1 MPLFGLHKANRRRT
15 VASSSKREDNLKATS
30 SKVPAE
36 ADAEEAVESAEL
48 DASSAESDDSAKTSG
63 KAADKGSG
71 KAADKGSG
79 KAAGKGSKKAK
90 KTEDADKSGASEDKN
105 ASDEKSGSKK
115 ADDKDS
121 DDKKADEKSAKKK
134 ADKKA
139 EDKGTSGAKQKNRK
153 SAPAKKSKNAA
164 KSGNPAKRAS
174 ARKQTK
180 YQSGSSDTSVR
191 PNPRW
196 FLPTMLGIIILGMLW
211 LIVFYLSGGEFPVKV
226 WGNWNLLAGFGIMV
240 VGLAMSTRW
249 R

>member
-15 VASSSKREDNLKATS
+15 VASSSKREDNIKATS
-30 SKVPAE
+30 SQVPAE

-48 DASSAESDDSAKTSG
+48 DASSAESDDSAK
-63 KAADKGSG
+63 AADKGS
-71 KAADKGSG
+71 
-79 KAAGKGSKKAK
+79 K
-90 KTEDADKSGASEDKN
+90 KT
-105 ASDEKSGSKK
+105 
-115 ADDKDS
+115 
-121 DDKKADEKSAKKK
+121 DEKSAKKK

-153 SAPAKKSKNAA
+153 SVPAKKSKNAA

-196 FLPTMLGIIILGMLW
+196 FLPTMLSIIILGMLW

>member
-30 SKVPAE
+30 SQVPAE

-48 DASSAESDDSAKTSG
+48 DASGAESDDSAK
-63 KAADKGSG
+63 AADKAS
-71 KAADKGSG
+71 
-79 KAAGKGSKKAK
+79 GKGSKKAK
-90 KTEDADKSGASEDKN
+90 KTDDADKSGTSEDKK
-105 ASDEKSGSKK
+105 ASDEKSG
-115 ADDKDS
+115 
-121 DDKKADEKSAKKK
+121 KKK
-134 ADKKA
+134 TDKKA

>member
-36 ADAEEAVESAEL
+36 ADAEEAVESAGL
-48 DASSAESDDSAKTSG
+48 DASSAESEDNAKAADKAAG
-63 KAADKGSG
+63 KADKAADKGSK
-71 KAADKGSG
+71 KAE
-79 KAAGKGSKKAK
+79 KGSKKA
-90 KTEDADKSGASEDKN
+90 E
-105 ASDEKSGSKK
+105 
-115 ADDKDS
+115 
-121 DDKKADEKSAKKK
+121 K

-139 EDKGTSGAKQKNRK
+139 KDKGTSGAKQKNRK

-211 LIVFYLSGGEFPVKV
+211 LIVFYLSSGEFPVKV

>member
-30 SKVPAE
+30 SQVPAE
-36 ADAEEAVESAEL
+36 ADAEEAAESAEL
-48 DASSAESDDSAKTSG
+48 DASSAESEDSAKAADKASG
-63 KAADKGSG
+63 KAAD
-71 KAADKGSG
+71 
-79 KAAGKGSKKAK
+79 KGSKKAK
-90 KTEDADKSGASEDKN
+90 KTEDADKKGASEDKK
-105 ASDEKSGSKK
+105 ASDEELDSKK
-115 ADDKDS
+115 ADDKP
-121 DDKKADEKSAKKK
+121 AKKK

-153 SAPAKKSKNAA
+153 SAPAKKSKNVA

-180 YQSGSSDTSVR
+180 YQSGSSDASIR

-196 FLPTMLGIIILGMLW
+196 FLPTMLSIIILGMLW

>member
-48 DASSAESDDSAKTSG
+48 DASSAESEDSA
-63 KAADKGSG
+63 KAADKGS
-71 KAADKGSG
+71 
-79 KAAGKGSKKAK
+79 K
-90 KTEDADKSGASEDKN
+90 KTEKTDDADKSGTSEDKK

-121 DDKKADEKSAKKK
+121 DDKKTDEKSDKKK

-153 SAPAKKSKNAA
+153 SAPARKSKNAA

>member
-30 SKVPAE
+30 SQVPAE
-36 ADAEEAVESAEL
+36 ADAEEAVESAER
-48 DASSAESDDSAKTSG
+48 DASSAESEDSA
-63 KAADKGSG
+63 KAADKGS
-71 KAADKGSG
+71 
-79 KAAGKGSKKAK
+79 K
-90 KTEDADKSGASEDKN
+90 KTEKTDDADKSGTSEDKK

-121 DDKKADEKSAKKK
+121 DDKKTDEKSDKKK

-153 SAPAKKSKNAA
+153 STPAKKSKNSA

>member
-30 SKVPAE
+30 SQVPAE

-48 DASSAESDDSAKTSG
+48 DASSAESEDSA
-63 KAADKGSG
+63 KAADK
-71 KAADKGSG
+71 ASG

-90 KTEDADKSGASEDKN
+90 KTDDADKS
-105 ASDEKSGSKK
+105 
-115 ADDKDS
+115 
-121 DDKKADEKSAKKK
+121 
-134 ADKKA
+134 
-139 EDKGTSGAKQKNRK
+139 GTSGAKQKNRK

>member
-48 DASSAESDDSAKTSG
+48 DASSAESDDSAKT
-63 KAADKGSG
+63 ADKAS
-71 KAADKGSG
+71 
-79 KAAGKGSKKAK
+79 GKGSKKAK
-90 KTEDADKSGASEDKN
+90 KTDDADKSGTSEDKK
-105 ASDEKSGSKK
+105 ASDEKSG
-115 ADDKDS
+115 
-121 DDKKADEKSAKKK
+121 KKK
-134 ADKKA
+134 TDKKA

-153 SAPAKKSKNAA
+153 SAPAKKSKNSA

>member
-30 SKVPAE
+30 SQVPAE

-48 DASSAESDDSAKTSG
+48 DASSAESDDSAKT
-63 KAADKGSG
+63 ADKAS
-71 KAADKGSG
+71 
-79 KAAGKGSKKAK
+79 GKGSKKAK
-90 KTEDADKSGASEDKN
+90 KTDDADKSGTSEDKK
-105 ASDEKSGSKK
+105 ASDEKSG
-115 ADDKDS
+115 
-121 DDKKADEKSAKKK
+121 KKK
-134 ADKKA
+134 TDKKA

-153 SAPAKKSKNAA
+153 SAPAKKSKNSA

>member
-48 DASSAESDDSAKTSG
+48 DASSAESEDSA
-63 KAADKGSG
+63 KAADKGS
-71 KAADKGSG
+71 
-79 KAAGKGSKKAK
+79 K
-90 KTEDADKSGASEDKN
+90 KT
-105 ASDEKSGSKK
+105 
-115 ADDKDS
+115 
-121 DDKKADEKSAKKK
+121 DEKSAKK

-153 SAPAKKSKNAA
+153 SAPARKSKNAA

>member
-30 SKVPAE
+30 SQVPAE

-48 DASSAESDDSAKTSG
+48 DASSAESDDSAK
-63 KAADKGSG
+63 AADKGSG
-71 KAADKGSG
+71 KAADKGS
-79 KAAGKGSKKAK
+79 KKAK
-90 KTEDADKSGASEDKN
+90 KTDDADKSGTSEDKN

-153 SAPAKKSKNAA
+153 SVPAKKSKNAA

-196 FLPTMLGIIILGMLW
+196 FLPTMLSIIILGMLW

>member
-48 DASSAESDDSAKTSG
+48 DASSAESEDSA
-63 KAADKGSG
+63 KAADKGS
-71 KAADKGSG
+71 
-79 KAAGKGSKKAK
+79 K
-90 KTEDADKSGASEDKN
+90 KTEKTDDADKSG
-105 ASDEKSGSKK
+105 
-115 ADDKDS
+115 
-121 DDKKADEKSAKKK
+121 
-134 ADKKA
+134 
-139 EDKGTSGAKQKNRK
+139 TSGTKQKNRK

>member
-48 DASSAESDDSAKTSG
+48 DASSAESEDSA

-71 KAADKGSG
+71 KAAD
-79 KAAGKGSKKAK
+79 KGSKKAK
-90 KTEDADKSGASEDKN
+90 KTEDADKSGTSEDKK
-105 ASDEKSGSKK
+105 ASDEESSSKK

-121 DDKKADEKSAKKK
+121 DDKKTDEKSAKKK
-134 ADKKA
+134 TDKKA

-211 LIVFYLSGGEFPVKV
+211 LIVFYLSSGEFPVKV

>member
-1 MPLFGLHKANRRRT
+1 M
-15 VASSSKREDNLKATS
+15 ASSSKREDNLKATS

-48 DASSAESDDSAKTSG
+48 DASSAESEDSA
-63 KAADKGSG
+63 KAADKGS
-71 KAADKGSG
+71 
-79 KAAGKGSKKAK
+79 K
-90 KTEDADKSGASEDKN
+90 KTEKTDDADKSGTSEDKK

-121 DDKKADEKSAKKK
+121 DDKKTDEKSDKKK

>member
-36 ADAEEAVESAEL
+36 ADAEEAVESPEL
-48 DASSAESDDSAKTSG
+48 DASSAESEDSA
-63 KAADKGSG
+63 KAADKGS
-71 KAADKGSG
+71 
-79 KAAGKGSKKAK
+79 K
-90 KTEDADKSGASEDKN
+90 KTEKTDDADKSGASEDKK

-115 ADDKDS
+115 T
-121 DDKKADEKSAKKK
+121 DEKSAKK

-139 EDKGTSGAKQKNRK
+139 EDKGTSGTKQKNRK

>member
-15 VASSSKREDNLKATS
+15 VASSSKREENLKATS
-30 SKVPAE
+30 SQVPAE
-36 ADAEEAVESAEL
+36 ADAEEAVESAER
-48 DASSAESDDSAKTSG
+48 DASSAESEDSA
-63 KAADKGSG
+63 KAADKGS
-71 KAADKGSG
+71 
-79 KAAGKGSKKAK
+79 K
-90 KTEDADKSGASEDKN
+90 KT
-105 ASDEKSGSKK
+105 
-115 ADDKDS
+115 
-121 DDKKADEKSAKKK
+121 DEKSAKK

>member
-36 ADAEEAVESAEL
+36 AAADEAVDSAEL
-48 DASSAESDDSAKTSG
+48 DASSAESDDSAKT
-63 KAADKGSG
+63 ADKGS
-71 KAADKGSG
+71 
-79 KAAGKGSKKAK
+79 K
-90 KTEDADKSGASEDKN
+90 KT
-105 ASDEKSGSKK
+105 
-115 ADDKDS
+115 
-121 DDKKADEKSAKKK
+121 DEKSAKK

-211 LIVFYLSGGEFPVKV
+211 VIVFYLSGGEFPVKV
-226 WGNWNLLAGFGIMV
+226 WGNWNLLAGVGIMG

>member
-48 DASSAESDDSAKTSG
+48 DASSAESEDSAKAADKASG
-63 KAADKGSG
+63 KAAD
-71 KAADKGSG
+71 
-79 KAAGKGSKKAK
+79 KGSKKAK
-90 KTEDADKSGASEDKN
+90 KTEDADKSGTSEDKK

-121 DDKKADEKSAKKK
+121 DDKK

>member
-48 DASSAESDDSAKTSG
+48 DASSAESEDSA
-63 KAADKGSG
+63 KAADKGS
-71 KAADKGSG
+71 
-79 KAAGKGSKKAK
+79 K
-90 KTEDADKSGASEDKN
+90 KTEKTDDADKSGTSEDKK

-115 ADDKDS
+115 ADDK
-121 DDKKADEKSAKKK
+121 KTDEKSDKKK

-240 VGLAMSTRW
+240 IGLAMSTRW

>member
-30 SKVPAE
+30 SQVPAE

-48 DASSAESDDSAKTSG
+48 DASSAESEDSAKAADKVSGKASG
-63 KAADKGSG
+63 KAADR
-71 KAADKGSG
+71 
-79 KAAGKGSKKAK
+79 GSKKAK
-90 KTEDADKSGASEDKN
+90 KTDDADKS
-105 ASDEKSGSKK
+105 
-115 ADDKDS
+115 
-121 DDKKADEKSAKKK
+121 
-134 ADKKA
+134 
-139 EDKGTSGAKQKNRK
+139 GTSGAKQKNRK

-211 LIVFYLSGGEFPVKV
+211 LIVFYLSSGEFPVKV

>member
-48 DASSAESDDSAKTSG
+48 DASSAESEDSA
-63 KAADKGSG
+63 KAADKGS
-71 KAADKGSG
+71 
-79 KAAGKGSKKAK
+79 K
-90 KTEDADKSGASEDKN
+90 KTEKTDDADKSGTSEDKK

-121 DDKKADEKSAKKK
+121 DDKKTDEKSAKKK

>member
-15 VASSSKREDNLKATS
+15 VASSSKREENLKATS
-30 SKVPAE
+30 SQVPAE

-48 DASSAESDDSAKTSG
+48 DASSAESEDSA
-63 KAADKGSG
+63 KAADKGS
-71 KAADKGSG
+71 
-79 KAAGKGSKKAK
+79 K
-90 KTEDADKSGASEDKN
+90 KTEKTDDADKSGTSEDKK

-115 ADDKDS
+115 T
-121 DDKKADEKSAKKK
+121 DEKSAKK

-153 SAPAKKSKNAA
+153 SAPAKKSKNSA

>member
-36 ADAEEAVESAEL
+36 ADAEETVESAEL
-48 DASSAESDDSAKTSG
+48 DASSAESEDSAKTSG
-63 KAADKGSG
+63 KAAD
-71 KAADKGSG
+71 
-79 KAAGKGSKKAK
+79 KGSKKAK
-90 KTEDADKSGASEDKN
+90 KTEDADKSGTSEDTK
-105 ASDEKSGSKK
+105 ASDEESRSKK

-121 DDKKADEKSAKKK
+121 DDKKTDEKSAKKK
-134 ADKKA
+134 ADKKV

-153 SAPAKKSKNAA
+153 SVPAKKSKNAA

-196 FLPTMLGIIILGMLW
+196 FLPTMLSIIILGMLW

>member
-48 DASSAESDDSAKTSG
+48 DASSAESDDSAK
-63 KAADKGSG
+63 AADKAS
-71 KAADKGSG
+71 
-79 KAAGKGSKKAK
+79 GKGSKKAK
-90 KTEDADKSGASEDKN
+90 KTDDADKSGTSEDKK
-105 ASDEKSGSKK
+105 ASDEKSG
-115 ADDKDS
+115 
-121 DDKKADEKSAKKK
+121 KKK
-134 ADKKA
+134 TDKKA

>member
-1 MPLFGLHKANRRRT
+1 MCIR
-15 VASSSKREDNLKATS
+15 
-30 SKVPAE
+30 
-36 ADAEEAVESAEL
+36 
-48 DASSAESDDSAKTSG
+48 DS
-63 KAADKGSG
+63 
-71 KAADKGSG
+71 
-79 KAAGKGSKKAK
+79 
-90 KTEDADKSGASEDKN
+90 
-105 ASDEKSGSKK
+105 
-115 ADDKDS
+115 
-121 DDKKADEKSAKKK
+121 
-134 ADKKA
+134 
-139 EDKGTSGAKQKNRK
+139 AKQKNRK
-153 SAPAKKSKNAA
+153 SAPAKKSKNSA